1 VKGSKAAVA
10 LLALAFVVP
19 LLVIVMVVGGV
30 APPCDQQGAGSSG
43 GGPGTGA
50 LAAGGIPVAFVPLIQ
65 KAGALDAAFPA
76 PVLAAQIQQESGF
89 HASAVSSTGAMGY
102 SQFEPATWNSY
113 GKDTTG
119 KGSADPNNFSDAVD
133 AQARYDHDL
142 ANQVR
147 DAQTAGKIHSTA
159 SVTEMALGG
168 YNAGITAVI
177 AAGGVPGNA
186 QTSAYVPAIMNMAR
200 GKFSQAGTTV
210 GAAPGAPAPGAA
222 PAAPAAG
229 AGVSASGGCGSP
241 GQVQVLALTY
251 PSTAA
256 HVDADRPEMAAG
268 GGRDGVHRGDGARAA
283 ARDERPPIC
292 AAAVPRRGT
301 ERGDGR
307 GTVRGGVLTCPAN
320 KHAHH
325 RPRPGARSRSF
336 VHLLLIQRKDS
347 PCLCCCT
354 PSMR

>member
-30 APPCDQQGAGSSG
+30 APPCDQQGAGGSG

-65 KAGALDAAFPA
+65 TAGALDAAFPA
-76 PVLAAQIQQESGF
+76 PVLAAQIRQESGF

-102 SQFEPATWNSY
+102 SQFEPQTWASY

-147 DAQTAGKIHSTA
+147 AAQAAGKIHSTA

-168 YNAGITAVI
+168 YNAGIGAVL
-177 AAGGVPGNA
+177 AAGG
-186 QTSAYVPAIMNMAR
+186 
-200 GKFSQAGTTV
+200 
-210 GAAPGAPAPGAA
+210 
-222 PAAPAAG
+222 
-229 AGVSASGGCGSP
+229 C
-241 GQVQVLALTY
+241 
-251 PSTAA
+251 
-256 HVDADRPEMAAG
+256 
-268 GGRDGVHRGDGARAA
+268 RAT
-283 ARDERPPIC
+283 PK
-292 AAAVPRRGT
+292 PRRT
-301 ERGDGR
+301 SR
-307 GTVRGGVLTCPAN
+307 
-320 KHAHH
+320 
-325 RPRPGARSRSF
+325 RS
-336 VHLLLIQRKDS
+336 
-347 PCLCCCT
+347 
-354 PSMR
+354 